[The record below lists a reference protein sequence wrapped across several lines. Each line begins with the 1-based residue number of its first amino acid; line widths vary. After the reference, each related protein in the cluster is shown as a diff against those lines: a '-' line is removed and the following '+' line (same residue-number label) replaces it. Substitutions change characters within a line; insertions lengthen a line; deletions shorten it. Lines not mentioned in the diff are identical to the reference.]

1 MAGGVVEKPSAHP
14 QGPRKNYLNHV
25 KTISS
30 WLVTL
35 DHKRIAVMYLGAV
48 TFALMLGGFFALALR
63 TVLLDGTPPE
73 AGSKVLWWSV
83 EQFYNKMFTLHGA
96 VMVFLFIIPGIPA
109 ALGNFILPMMLGAKD
124 LALPRINLLSWYLY
138 VIGLIFFVGVLVL
151 GGLDTGWTLYP
162 PYSIGGHGDDP
173 GGVWLNLIL
182 AYTGVFVLGFSSI
195 LTGLNFIVTM
205 HKMRPKTMGMYDM
218 PLFLWALYATALIQ
232 VLATPVIGITLGL
245 SLVEHMFKIGIFLPE
260 YGGDP
265 VMYQHFF
272 WFYSHPAVYIM
283 ILPAMGV
290 QSELIATFSR
300 KHVFGYKAIAW
311 SSIAIAAIGFIV
323 WGHHMFVSG
332 QSPTAGIIF
341 SFLTFLVAIPSAI
354 KVFNWVATM
363 YKGNIDLKTPM
374 IYALNFIYLFGIG
387 GLTGLFLA
395 SISNNIH
402 LHDTYFVIAHFH
414 MVMVGSTVNAFLG
427 GVHFWWPKMTGRMYN
442 EFLGR
447 ISAIGVFIGFNL
459 AFMPQ
464 FVAGTRGMPR
474 RYANYVD
481 EFTIFHVSSTIG
493 AFILGAAIFM
503 QLIYL
508 VYSLFKGKRAPANPW
523 GAASLEWQSDS
534 PPDFHNF
541 TKPVI
546 VMNAYDYENWEY
558 ESEEAGW
565 HLRKEVI
572 ETGKS
577 LAKVH

>member
-1 MAGGVVEKPSAHP
+1 MAGGIVDKPASDEVIQPKIH
-14 QGPRKNYLNHV
+14 YLNNV
-25 KTISS
+25 KTLTS

-35 DHKRIAVMYLGAV
+35 DHKRIAIMYLIAV
-48 TFALMLGGFFALALR
+48 SVALLLGGFWAVVLR
-63 TVLLDGTPPE
+63 TELMGPGETVLSND
-73 AGSKVLWWSV
+73 W
-83 EQFYNKMFTLHGA
+83 YNRAFTLHGA

-109 ALGNFILPMMLGAKD
+109 SLGNFILPMQLGAKD

-138 VIGLIFFVGVLVL
+138 VIGLIFFLAVLFL

-162 PYSIGGHGDDP
+162 PYSSGRAVQI
-173 GGVWLNLIL
+173 NLIL
-182 AYTGVFVLGFSSI
+182 AYSAVFILGFSSI
-195 LTGLNFIVTM
+195 LTGLNFIATM
-205 HKMRPKTMGMYDM
+205 HKLRPPGMTMYKM
-218 PLFLWALYATALIQ
+218 PLFLWALYATSLIQ
-232 VLATPVIGITLGL
+232 VLATPIIGITLGL
-245 SLVEHMFKIGIFLPE
+245 SLVEHIFKIGIFLPE

-283 ILPAMGV
+283 VLPAMGV

-332 QSPTAGIIF
+332 QSPTAGVIF
-341 SFLTFLVAIPSAI
+341 SFLTYLVAIPSAI

-363 YKGNIDLKTPM
+363 YKGAIDFKTPM
-374 IYALNFIYLFGIG
+374 IYALAFIYLFGIG

-395 SISNNIH
+395 SIANNVH

-414 MVMVGSTVNAFLG
+414 MVMVGSVLTAFLG
-427 GVHFWWPKMTGRMYN
+427 GIHYWWPKMTGRMYN

-447 ISAIGVFIGFNL
+447 ISAILVFIGFNV

-474 RYANYVD
+474 RYANYAD
-481 EFTIFHVSSTIG
+481 EFTIFHQASTIG
-493 AFILGAAIFM
+493 AYILGGAVVLQAGY
-503 QLIYL
+503 LIH
-508 VYSLFKGKRAPANPW
+508 SLFKGKKAPSNPW
-523 GAASLEWQSDS
+523 GASSLEWQATS

-541 TKPVI
+541 LEKPI
-546 VMNAYDYENWEY
+546 VMGPYDYENWDY
-558 ESEEAGW
+558 ISEAQGYR
-565 HLRKEVI
+565 LKPEVV
-572 ETGKS
+572 ETRQS
-577 LAKVH
+577 LSTVH